1 MHTRPQRSELNRASI
16 DSRGFMGLCEAPT
29 SETLYLLMS
38 ERYLTVNAESVGV
51 KTSVLVYVTQ
61 ALVTVCVQS
70 RKEKTHWLKCDLGIH
85 RFWFD
90 SDVAFLIVFFM
101 YLHSFA
107 DFFFSLFIEISRL
120 STSTPFSRL
129 KLRRP
134 RRGEEVLAKTSESF
148 ACHRRLSRWALTL
161 IFACQTVSQARL
173 FPK

>member
-1 MHTRPQRSELNRASI
+1 MCIRGHYGLSSI

-38 ERYLTVNAESVGV
+38 ERYLTVNAESGRV
-51 KTSVLVYVTQ
+51 KISVLVSVTR

-107 DFFFSLFIEISRL
+107 DFYNFLFIEISRL
-120 STSTPFSRL
+120 ST
-129 KLRRP
+129 
-134 RRGEEVLAKTSESF
+134 
-148 ACHRRLSRWALTL
+148 
-161 IFACQTVSQARL
+161 
-173 FPK
+173 